1 VSSGY
6 IPAKGE
12 PSPDEI
18 LQALRRE
25 AVSENPRLTEMPA
38 EEVARQLVLGGHL
51 QEEPSPV
58 LVADMLDALEAEGST
73 FEADELS
80 EEGNST
86 RVRATRRLALRNH
99 ATQQL
104 EEIKA
109 AGEDYQGSYPV
120 SVASLCVPIHCSC
133 GAGRLPCA
141 PGRSL
146 GKRAARLHRSTLADA
161 PGSIARAK

>member
-18 LQALRRE
+18 LEALRE
-25 AVSENPRLTEMPA
+25 AIFENPRLIELPS

-58 LVADMLDALEAEGST
+58 LVADMLDALEAEEST

-80 EEGNST
+80 EEGNPT
-86 RVRATRRLALRNH
+86 
-99 ATQQL
+99 
-104 EEIKA
+104 
-109 AGEDYQGSYPV
+109 
-120 SVASLCVPIHCSC
+120 
-133 GAGRLPCA
+133 
-141 PGRSL
+141 
-146 GKRAARLHRSTLADA
+146 
-161 PGSIARAK
+161 